1 MGRCSGHVRP
11 EWEMIMNTDVEDLL
25 REGMERFT
33 ATLRAPAGLTR
44 LVTHRRRRRRLV
56 WRSVAGAGAALTAA
70 LVALVV
76 VGSGGPPVYAD
87 VAHRVD
93 RALTAAE
100 PGEIAEIT
108 VITKSGA
115 GLAGPATVTTT
126 QEWSYGA
133 AWRSV
138 TSSPPGHPVY
148 DEGSTSASVYTLV
161 SYLKKIWARVRL
173 PRSRATSIS
182 GLHGCDLAVA
192 ALPLLFR
199 FGLPGTVSISGAV
212 PETVVGDLRA
222 SIACETLLVAGR
234 QRVDGVEAIELTS
247 PAGGTF
253 AETIWVSPGTNL
265 PVRMVVRS
273 LSGREVVWQTADIT
287 WLRPTGANLAD
298 LTVPVPAG
306 FRHIRLAGAIV
317 PIELLIPGS
326 FGTGPNGLVQLPV
339 SGRR

>member
-1 MGRCSGHVRP
+1 
-11 EWEMIMNTDVEDLL
+11 MIMNTDVEDLL

-44 LVTHRRRRRRLV
+44 VVTRRRRRRRLV
-56 WRSVAGAGAALTAA
+56 WRSAAGAAAALTAA
-70 LVALVV
+70 SVALVV
-76 VGSGGPPVYAD
+76 VGSNGPPVYAD

-115 GLAGPATVTTT
+115 GLAGPAATTTT

-133 AWRSV
+133 EWRSV

-161 SYLKKIWARVRL
+161 SYLKQMWARVSW
-173 PRSRATSIS
+173 PQKATPLT
-182 GLHGCDLAVA
+182 GPHGCDVAVT

-199 FGLPGTVSISGAV
+199 FGLPGAGSFAGAL
-212 PETVVGDLRA
+212 PATVVGDLRA
-222 SIACETLLVAGR
+222 SIACEKLLVAGR
-234 QRVDGVEAIELTS
+234 QRLDGIETIELTS
-247 PAGGTF
+247 RPDGAV

-287 WLRPTGANLAD
+287 WLRPTAANLAE
-298 LTVPVPAG
+298 LTVPIPAG
-306 FRHIRLAGAIV
+306 FRHIRLAGAV
-317 PIELLIPGS
+317 LPIELLIPGS
-326 FGTGPNGLVQLPV
+326 FGTGPNGLVRLPV
-339 SGRR
+339 ARRR